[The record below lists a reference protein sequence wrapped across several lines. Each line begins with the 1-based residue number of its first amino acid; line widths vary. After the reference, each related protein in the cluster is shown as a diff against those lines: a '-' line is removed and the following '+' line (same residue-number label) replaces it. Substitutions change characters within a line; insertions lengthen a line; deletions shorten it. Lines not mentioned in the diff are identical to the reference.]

1 MSRTWK
7 RYTPAPVAAAV
18 FAVTAVCYPD
28 LVQHLAF
35 WVGGQFSQLYM
46 GIMTSTVLSDA
57 SFSQLQ

>member
-7 RYTPAPVAAAV
+7 RYTPAPVVAAV
-18 FAVTAVCYPD
+18 FAVAAWCHPD
-28 LVQHLAF
+28 LVQQLAF

-57 SFSQLQ
+57 AFSQLE